1 MPTGSGKTRTA
12 ARLAH
17 TAVERGRRVLWVA
30 HTTELV
36 QQAQAV
42 LTGVDVCT
50 IQSKPTGSYDLVIVD
65 ECIPGNSIVGDKP
78 ARTVEIGDFVQTPVG
93 PRKVES
99 VKTRKVSSIIRIND
113 SFFSD
118 NHPILTVERGYVE
131 AGCVKIGEHV
141 LTLRNSVQGK
151 ILHRSMP
158 HEASQPRT
166 PSKNKRNVS
175 SRSPRQSIGETSRD
189 GAQAEN
195 SRRKRDSADLGDGS
209 TRATRFQLGIGKGR
223 SDRYSKR
230 QWLSYVLQV
239 GLGAQDFETWCRTRR
254 QLPFSTVEKRTGS
267 KKRHPFTTQRVDST
281 EILEQGIHPEFER
294 RCPEGIVYSF
304 QVESPHV
311 FYADGI
317 LTHNCHHFSNN
328 QFSGRVRDIPYRIGL
343 TATPQRADGSPME
356 DLFDTIIAGPSIKTL
371 TDSGILVPAEVIRP
385 EKYIKGLAMDPIA
398 AYDRHCAGRKAI
410 IYTASVKHALELEA
424 RDKRIVA
431 VYGSMPAQARRR
443 AFQSHKSGEVPI
455 LVNCLIATE
464 GYDDPSVSA
473 IIIARS
479 VGSLSLYLQIIGRGI
494 RRSEGKTD
502 CLVVD
507 LRGVSHM
514 HGDYMQD
521 LEFSLDG
528 EGIKRVGGA
537 SGLCPICSSVLVSG
551 VCPGCGREPD
561 EMELPKVLNLKLDKF
576 AHKRAQ
582 PEAVKISDLAY
593 YMVQARVRGYS
604 MYWALKKF
612 EGIHGHPPPQ
622 TWIQKAKQRIGK

>member
-1 MPTGSGKTRTA
+1 MSYEYQDKIIDDTTRAIRGGCKAPLIVCPCGGGKTRTA

-17 TAVERGRRVLWVA
+17 TAVSRGRRVLWVA

-65 ECIPGNSIVGDKP
+65 EC
-78 ARTVEIGDFVQTPVG
+78 
-93 PRKVES
+93 
-99 VKTRKVSSIIRIND
+99 
-113 SFFSD
+113 
-118 NHPILTVERGYVE
+118 
-131 AGCVKIGEHV
+131 
-141 LTLRNSVQGK
+141 
-151 ILHRSMP
+151 
-158 HEASQPRT
+158 
-166 PSKNKRNVS
+166 
-175 SRSPRQSIGETSRD
+175 
-189 GAQAEN
+189 
-195 SRRKRDSADLGDGS
+195 
-209 TRATRFQLGIGKGR
+209 
-223 SDRYSKR
+223 
-230 QWLSYVLQV
+230 
-239 GLGAQDFETWCRTRR
+239 
-254 QLPFSTVEKRTGS
+254 
-267 KKRHPFTTQRVDST
+267 
-281 EILEQGIHPEFER
+281 
-294 RCPEGIVYSF
+294 
-304 QVESPHV
+304 
-311 FYADGI
+311 
-317 LTHNCHHFSNN
+317 HHFSNN

-343 TATPQRADGSPME
+343 TATPQRADGSPMG
-356 DLFDTIIAGPSIKTL
+356 DLFDTIVTGPSIKTL

-398 AYDRHCAGRKAI
+398 AYDKHCAGRKAI
-410 IYTASVKHALELEA
+410 IYTASVKHATDLAA
-424 RDKRIVA
+424 RDPRIVA

-528 EGIKRVGGA
+528 EGIKRAGGA

-551 VCPGCGREPD
+551 VCGGCGREPD

-612 EGIHGHPPPQ
+612 EGIHKHPPPQ
-622 TWIQKAKQRIGK
+622 EWIRKAKQRIGK